1 MRLHKNQNQLLLVFL
16 AVGFLIGIVYKNVI
30 SADDLVSTDFFS
42 KANLEKYR
50 QAEIITEKY
59 LWYVVKRRVVS
70 LGIICFLSCLRWKKA
85 LVVSCMLACGF
96 MAGMLT
102 VASVL
107 QLGIMGI
114 VLCAVGMLPQVI
126 FYAFGYGILFLYWW
140 NVPTRQWNY
149 VKLVFVI
156 IMFLAGMATEVYVNP
171 TLVKMF
177 LGLL

>member
-1 MRLHKNQNQLLLVFL
+1 MRLHKNKNQLLLVFL
-16 AVGFLIGIVYKNVI
+16 AVGFLIGILYKNVI
-30 SADDLVSTDFFS
+30 SADDLISTDFFS
-42 KANLEKYR
+42 KANLEQYR
-50 QAEIITEKY
+50 QTEIITEKY
-59 LWYVVKRRVVS
+59 LWYVVKQRGV
-70 LGIICFLSCLRWKKA
+70 LLAIICLLSCMRWKKA
-85 LVVSCMLACGF
+85 LVAICMLTCGF

-114 VLCAVGMLPQVI
+114 LFCAVGTLPQVI

-140 NVPTRQWNY
+140 NVPARQWNY

-156 IMFLAGMATEVYVNP
+156 IMFVAGIATEVYVNP